1 MMATVYSTQTT
12 IQALLSAADYVA
24 ALDLIYTTKDLL
36 SKELSG
42 VHCFR

>member
-1 MMATVYSTQTT
+1 MSTVNNTQAT
-12 IQALLSAADYVA
+12 IQVLLSAADYVA

-36 SKELSG
+36 SKEVSG